1 MKKVLSNAQKHV
13 DDLEAHIKQGEKL
26 LEEKEDAIDEISS
39 KVATT
44 NVGDVE
50 AAKTIKKAQE
60 QKSKSMEQAQQKALE
75 DPAKTGEDLSR
86 TELKK
91 RAKAAEEEIVKTKE
105 KAEELNEEID
115 SLKPEVAKAEE
126 QLKTL
131 QNVQKQSSAQ
141 EGS

>member
-1 MKKVLSNAQKHV
+1 LKKVLSNAQKHV

-50 AAKTIKKAQE
+50 AAKTIKRAQE

-75 DPAKTGEDLSR
+75 DPAKTGEDLSKA
-86 TELKK
+86 ELKK